1 MKAILRTEIA
11 HPDDLLNINLQNKN
25 ISVPDYLKDFVDYKI
40 ERWVTS
46 AFQASFMREDGHFVL
61 DLFKTD
67 EQNNQSWTIFNPVE
81 LRFDSIFRI
90 KISKKDLRWKFK
102 IRLFSND
109 IKNVFIW
116 INGNIRIRKFS
127 KFLIGFVLSSIYR
140 SIHFQKEILF

>member
-1 MKAILRTEIA
+1 
-11 HPDDLLNINLQNKN
+11 
-25 ISVPDYLKDFVDYKI
+25 
-40 ERWVTS
+40 
-46 AFQASFMREDGHFVL
+46 MREDGHFVL